1 MIDVSDVHV
10 RRMKADDPPALAAAF
25 AHMNKT
31 QEQYA
36 RYWQENVDGKRVT
49 LLAELEGQIV
59 GYTNLIWEPV
69 YESFRV
75 QSIPEI
81 NDMNVVA
88 PLRRN
93 GIGTKMIEAAEG
105 VARSEGKTTVGI
117 GVGVTPDYAIARRL
131 YPKLG
136 YVYDGTGIH
145 DDQWGGCIYSTKLLG
160 A

>member
-1 MIDVSDVHV
+1 MIDVSRV
-10 RRMKADDPPALAAAF
+10 RIRNMKPGDPPALAAAF
-25 AHMNKT
+25 AHMNKK

-36 RYWQENVDGKRVT
+36 RYLQENVGGKRVT
-49 LLAELEGQIV
+49 LVAELEGQIV

-75 QSIPEI
+75 QDIPEI

-93 GIGTKMIEAAEG
+93 GIGTKMIDAAEG
-105 VARSEGKTTVGI
+105 VARSKGKTTVGI
-117 GVGVTPDYAIARRL
+117 GVGVTADYAIAQRL

-145 DDQWGGCIYSTKLLG
+145 EDEWGGCRYSTKQLG